1 MTDTASPRVPTRYGF
16 LGPAGT
22 FTEAALLSVPGAR
35 DAERVPYESVPAAL
49 DAVRRDEVAGAVVA
63 FENLSRRSAGNA

>member
-1 MTDTASPRVPTRYGF
+1 MTENASPPVLTRYGY

-35 DAERVPYESVPAAL
+35 EAVRVPYESVPAAL
-49 DAVRRDEVAGAVVA
+49 DAVRRG
-63 FENLSRRSAGNA
+63 